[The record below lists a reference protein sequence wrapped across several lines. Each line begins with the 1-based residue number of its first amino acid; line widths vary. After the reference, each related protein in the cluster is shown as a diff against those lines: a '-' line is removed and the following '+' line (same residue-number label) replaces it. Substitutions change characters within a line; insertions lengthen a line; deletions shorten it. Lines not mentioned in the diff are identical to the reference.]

1 MSGYWYKKSDG
12 SMIQPYMDDLE
23 ESESYRSRHHEYWE
37 PDEGEMIEPS
47 HFDDISVRYNR
58 AVEEAE
64 KQDNPVLEGLKRGNF
79 FVGVGID
86 LYGNVFP
93 GPKERRRNHW
103 GSMPPCTAERVSYR
117 THDRCIG
124 LPEAQTEKEWQ
135 TRRGA
140 HERTQHDI
148 KTKTYLKHWY
158 DVMIEEVPDM
168 REILTDPH
176 EYFTEPAITVSSLTQ
191 SEDEAL
197 ESHYA
202 DSKEE
207 NVETDAEQSA
217 F

>member
-1 MSGYWYKKSDG
+1 
-12 SMIQPYMDDLE
+12 MIQPYSDD
-23 ESESYRSRHHEYWE
+23 SETDTSYRSRFHEYWE
-37 PDEGEMIEPS
+37 PDECEAIEPRQLN
-47 HFDDISVRYNR
+47 DIALKYNK

-64 KQDNPVLEGLKRGNF
+64 KQDNPVIEKLNRSNYHI
-79 FVGVGID
+79 GVGID
-86 LYGNVFP
+86 LDGNVFS
-93 GPKERRRNHW
+93 GGSHKYHW

-124 LPEAQTEKEWQ
+124 LPEAQSDREWKA
-135 TRRGA
+135 RRGS

-168 REILTDPH
+168 KDILRNPH
-176 EYFTEPAITVSSLTQ
+176 SYFTEPAITVSSLTQ

-197 ESHYA
+197 EDHYA
-202 DSKEE
+202 DNEEE
-207 NVETDAEQSA
+207 NIETDAEQSA